1 MKEYK
6 GVAPVFTEAMI
17 SHGYE
22 NLTPVQEAIV
32 EQKVLGADMLVS
44 ARTGSGKTVAFAL
57 AMARTLFE
65 SKDRFTSAKRPE
77 ALVIT
82 PTREL
87 ALQVKRE
94 FEWFFQPSGAIIASC
109 VGGMDIR
116 TERKILSQGANF
128 VIGTPGRL
136 VDHIKRKS
144 FDNSDIRVVVL
155 DEADEMLDMGFRE
168 DLEYILSACPV
179 ERQTLMFSATVPK
192 SIASLAQK
200 YQKNSIRLNVDDSRE
215 QHVDIEYNAL
225 TISSRE
231 QENAIINILR
241 FHEDKSALIFCGTR
255 TAVNHMSSRLLNR
268 GFAVV
273 ALSGE
278 LSQNERSKAIQSM
291 RDLKAKVCVATD
303 VAARG
308 IDLPSLDLVIHA
320 DIPRTSDTLLHRS
333 GRTGRAGRKGNCIV
347 LVSNNLRKKA
357 ERLFSGA
364 NIKVK
369 WGTPPSRDDII
380 KKDDERLI
388 SNPILTQ
395 DIRDEDKATV
405 EKLTSSFSLDQLA
418 SAYLHL
424 SRLGQSAP
432 EELSNVSE
440 SRKGMEYNEGLDGR
454 RMFKKKK
461 PSRLRDSKKHRD
473 QDKGRSNSSEG
484 KKQFK
489 RNDSFKFPDKKFAS
503 SEGSSEASDYR
514 RSPSS
519 KFMKRDGSKS
529 SNRNDDFKS
538 SNKKFAS
545 SEGSQE
551 TRNER
556 RSPSSK
562 FMKRDGSKSSN
573 RNDDFK
579 SSNKK
584 FASSE
589 GSQETRNERRSSLS
603 KFIKRDSSK
612 SSNPSFAKKSP
623 SKRTVI
629 TKDGF
634 KKTK

>member
-6 GVAPVFTEAMI
+6 GVAPVFTEAMT

-87 ALQVKRE
+87 AMQVKRE

-116 TERKILSQGANF
+116 MERKILSQGANF
-128 VIGTPGRL
+128 VVGTPGRL

-200 YQKNSIRLNVDDSRE
+200 YQKNSIRLNIDNSKD

-241 FHEDKSALIFCGTR
+241 YHEDKSALIFCGTR

-268 GFAVV
+268 GFSVV
-273 ALSGE
+273 SLSGE

-357 ERLFSGA
+357 ERLFGGA

-369 WGTPPSRDDII
+369 WGVPPSRDDII

-395 DIRDEDKATV
+395 DIRDEDKITV
-405 EKLTSSFSLDQLA
+405 EKLTSTFSLEQLA

-424 SRLGQSAP
+424 SRSGQSAP
-432 EELSNVSE
+432 EELSKISE
-440 SRKGMEYNEGLDGR
+440 SGGSREYNEGLDGR

-461 PSRLRDSKKHRD
+461 PSRLRASKKNRD
-473 QDKGRSNSSEG
+473 QERNRDNSSDSN
-484 KKQFK
+484 KSFK
-489 RNDSFKFPDKKFAS
+489 RNDGFKFPNKKFS
-503 SEGSSEASDYR
+503 SSDGSSDSNDDR
-514 RSPSS
+514 RSSAS
-519 KFMKRDGSKS
+519 KFVKRDGAKS
-529 SNRNDDFKS
+529 SNRNDGFKFP
-538 SNKKFAS
+538 NKKFTS
-545 SEGSQE
+545 SDGSSDS
-551 TRNER
+551 NDDR
-556 RSPSSK
+556 RSSGSK
-562 FMKRDGSKSSN
+562 FVKRDG
-573 RNDDFK
+573 
-579 SSNKK
+579 
-584 FASSE
+584 
-589 GSQETRNERRSSLS
+589 T
-603 KFIKRDSSK
+603 K
-612 SSNPSFAKKSP
+612 SSNPTFAKKNS
-623 SKRTVI
+623 SKRKVI
-629 TKDGF
+629 SRDGF
-634 KKTK
+634 GKKNKTNI

>member
-1 MKEYK
+1 
-6 GVAPVFTEAMI
+6 
-17 SHGYE
+17 
-22 NLTPVQEAIV
+22 
-32 EQKVLGADMLVS
+32 
-44 ARTGSGKTVAFAL
+44 
-57 AMARTLFE
+57 
-65 SKDRFTSAKRPE
+65 
-77 ALVIT
+77 
-82 PTREL
+82 
-87 ALQVKRE
+87 
-94 FEWFFQPSGAIIASC
+94 
-109 VGGMDIR
+109 
-116 TERKILSQGANF
+116 
-128 VIGTPGRL
+128 
-136 VDHIKRKS
+136 
-144 FDNSDIRVVVL
+144 
-155 DEADEMLDMGFRE
+155 
-168 DLEYILSACPV
+168 
-179 ERQTLMFSATVPK
+179 
-192 SIASLAQK
+192 
-200 YQKNSIRLNVDDSRE
+200 
-215 QHVDIEYNAL
+215 
-225 TISSRE
+225 
-231 QENAIINILR
+231 
-241 FHEDKSALIFCGTR
+241 
-255 TAVNHMSSRLLNR
+255 
-268 GFAVV
+268 
-273 ALSGE
+273 
-278 LSQNERSKAIQSM
+278 
-291 RDLKAKVCVATD
+291 
-303 VAARG
+303 
-308 IDLPSLDLVIHA
+308 
-320 DIPRTSDTLLHRS
+320 S

-503 SEGSSEASDYR
+503 SEGSFEASDY
-514 RSPSS
+514 
-519 KFMKRDGSKS
+519 
-529 SNRNDDFKS
+529 
-538 SNKKFAS
+538 
-545 SEGSQE
+545 
-551 TRNER
+551 R

>member
-1 MKEYK
+1 MLKK
-6 GVAPVFTEAMI
+6 RFKR
-17 SHGYE
+17 
-22 NLTPVQEAIV
+22 LTPVQEAIV

-179 ERQTLMFSATVPK
+179 ERQTLMFSATVPRG
-192 SIASLAQK
+192 IANLAK
-200 YQKNSIRLNVDDSRE
+200 RYQKDAVRITAGETNS
-215 QHVDIEYNAL
+215 QHVDIEYRAFK
-225 TISSRE
+225 IVMSD
-231 QENAIINILR
+231 QENAIINTLR
-241 FHEDKSALIFCGTR
+241 YYEATNAIIFCATR
-255 TAVNHMSSRLLNR
+255 IAVNHMSSRLLNR

-308 IDLPSLDLVIHA
+308 IDVNDLTHVDEIE
-320 DIPRTSDTLLHRS
+320 IYTHRS

-473 QDKGRSNSSEG
+473 QDKGRSNSNEG

-489 RNDSFKFPDKKFAS
+489 RNDSFKFPDKKFSS

-562 FMKRDGSKSSN
+562 FMKRDGSKSPN